1 MPPRPLF
8 DFGACSCPLP
18 QGLDRLGRYAASL
31 GDQAGFP
38 ALPSLRSV
46 RSEEHTSELQSL
58 MRISYAVFC
67 LKKKK
72 IQTTKQLSTTTPQTY
87 YISNS
92 VNQREY
98 HCSST
103 RQTHSRNYIL

>member
-18 QGLDRLGRYAASL
+18 QGLDRLGRGAASL

-46 RSEEHTSELQSL
+46 QDG
-58 MRISYAVFC
+58 
-67 LKKKK
+67 
-72 IQTTKQLSTTTPQTY
+72 
-87 YISNS
+87 
-92 VNQREY
+92 
-98 HCSST
+98 
-103 RQTHSRNYIL
+103 